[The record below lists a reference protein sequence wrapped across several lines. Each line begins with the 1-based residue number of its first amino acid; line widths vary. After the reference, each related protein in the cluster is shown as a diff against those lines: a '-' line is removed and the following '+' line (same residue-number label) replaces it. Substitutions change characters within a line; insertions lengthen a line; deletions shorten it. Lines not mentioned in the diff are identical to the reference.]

1 MKIFLLLAVSIA
13 ALTLGG
19 CADQSLISD
28 EEYKAVKGPAPNSP
42 DPMAHIPQTSNRPRG
57 F

>member
-42 DPMAHIPQTSNRPRG
+42 DPMAHIPQTSNRPTG

>member
-1 MKIFLLLAVSIA
+1 MKIFLVLVASVA
-13 ALTLGG
+13 ALALGG

-42 DPMAHIPQTSNRPRG
+42 DPMGHIPQPSDRPPG